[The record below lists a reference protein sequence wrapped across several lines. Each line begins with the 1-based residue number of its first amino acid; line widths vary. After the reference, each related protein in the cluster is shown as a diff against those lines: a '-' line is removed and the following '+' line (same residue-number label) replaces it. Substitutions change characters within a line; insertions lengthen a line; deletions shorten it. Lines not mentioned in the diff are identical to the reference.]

1 MKAYVVTTGVAFGL
15 LALAH
20 ITRIFEEGTHLLTEP
35 IFLATSVG
43 SASICVWAIVI
54 LRQRRGT
61 RGPT

>member
-20 ITRIFEEGTHLLTEP
+20 IARVFVEGAHLLTEP
-35 IFLATSVG
+35 IFLATTVG
-43 SASICVWAIVI
+43 SAGICVWAMVI

-61 RGPT
+61 LGPT